1 MTEAEEKRL
10 NLIVKRI
17 NNSRRGN
24 PVMNLDAMNSVQD
37 DIISTGLPGL
47 DDVLGVGGI
56 LRGSIIEIF
65 GDEGT
70 GKTALAL
77 YLAKQYQKAGKAV
90 LYIDSERTLTKET
103 IESAGVEKENFYI
116 LKENALEKVLN
127 ICTDG
132 AAVFGAIIIDSFAG
146 LTTKHQYSEDID
158 GENRSYYVART
169 VSSALPIL
177 SAYMADHGCTLI
189 ITNQLREKV
198 GVMFG
203 RPEYSTGGKAL
214 KYYFSVRLD
223 LRKLE
228 YLKNKGDIIGI
239 RSRVKV
245 VKNKIAAP
253 YGETSIDIIFGQ
265 GVKAS

>member
-1 MTEAEEKRL
+1 M
-10 NLIVKRI
+10 
-17 NNSRRGN
+17 
-24 PVMNLDAMNSVQD
+24 
-37 DIISTGLPGL
+37 
-47 DDVLGVGGI
+47 
-56 LRGSIIEIF
+56 
-65 GDEGT
+65 
-70 GKTALAL
+70 
-77 YLAKQYQKAGKAV
+77 
-90 LYIDSERTLTKET
+90 
-103 IESAGVEKENFYI
+103 
-116 LKENALEKVLN
+116 
-127 ICTDG
+127 
-132 AAVFGAIIIDSFAG
+132 
-146 LTTKHQYSEDID
+146 
-158 GENRSYYVART
+158 
-169 VSSALPIL
+169 
-177 SAYMADHGCTLI
+177 I

-265 GVKAS
+265 GVKAN

>member
-1 MTEAEEKRL
+1 M
-10 NLIVKRI
+10 
-17 NNSRRGN
+17 
-24 PVMNLDAMNSVQD
+24 
-37 DIISTGLPGL
+37 
-47 DDVLGVGGI
+47 
-56 LRGSIIEIF
+56 
-65 GDEGT
+65 
-70 GKTALAL
+70 
-77 YLAKQYQKAGKAV
+77 AKQYQKAGKAV

-103 IESAGVEKENFYI
+103 IKGAGVEKETFYI
-116 LKENALEKVLN
+116 LKENAIENVLN
-127 ICTDG
+127 ACTDG
-132 AAVFGAIIIDSFAG
+132 STAFGAIIIDSFAG
-146 LTTKHQYSEDID
+146 LTTMQQLSEDID
-158 GENRSYYVART
+158 SGNHAYYVTRAI
-169 VSSALPIL
+169 SSALPIL

-245 VKNKIAAP
+245 AKNKIAAP

>member
-24 PVMNLDAMNSVQD
+24 PVMNLDAMKSVQD

-77 YLAKQYQKAGKAV
+77 YLAKRYQKAGKAV

-127 ICTDG
+127 Y
-132 AAVFGAIIIDSFAG
+132 
-146 LTTKHQYSEDID
+146 K
-158 GENRSYYVART
+158 
-169 VSSALPIL
+169 
-177 SAYMADHGCTLI
+177 
-189 ITNQLREKV
+189 
-198 GVMFG
+198 
-203 RPEYSTGGKAL
+203 
-214 KYYFSVRLD
+214 
-223 LRKLE
+223 
-228 YLKNKGDIIGI
+228 
-239 RSRVKV
+239 
-245 VKNKIAAP
+245 
-253 YGETSIDIIFGQ
+253 
-265 GVKAS
+265 